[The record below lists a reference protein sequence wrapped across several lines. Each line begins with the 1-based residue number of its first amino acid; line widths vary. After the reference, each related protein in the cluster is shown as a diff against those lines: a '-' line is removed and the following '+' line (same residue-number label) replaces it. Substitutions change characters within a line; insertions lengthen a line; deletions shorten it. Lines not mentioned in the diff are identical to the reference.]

1 MNKTVWY
8 SGIVVIVLAV
18 ISLVMGL
25 AFIGQGLSKQTYII
39 NAMKEEKVPL
49 AALGVK
55 GVDPTDIIDTAKEA
69 EIAGNTVR
77 EHRHGIAASYKEL
90 LGTGKFDPANPKHL
104 TYSQA
109 INLENYLFLGVAGLG
124 LVTVVLA
131 SGGFMIITALALGAI
146 GFALLKIA
154 KI

>member
-8 SGIVVIVLAV
+8 LGIVVIVLAV

-55 GVDPTDIIDTAKEA
+55 GVDPTEIIDTAKEA

-90 LGTGKFDPANPKHL
+90 LGTGKFDPTNPKHL

-131 SGGFMIITALALGAI
+131 SGGFMIVTALALGAI

-154 KI
+154 RA

>member
-1 MNKTVWY
+1 LNKTIWY
-8 SGIVVIVLAV
+8 LGIVVIVLAV

-55 GVDPTDIIDTAKEA
+55 GIDPTEIIDTAKEA

-90 LGTGKFDPANPKHL
+90 LGTGKFDPTNPKHL

-131 SGGFMIITALALGAI
+131 SGGFMIVTALALGAI

-154 KI
+154 RA

>member
-1 MNKTVWY
+1 LNKTVWY
-8 SGIVVIVLAV
+8 LGIVVIVLAV

-55 GVDPTDIIDTAKEA
+55 GVDPTEIIDTAKEA

-90 LGTGKFDPANPKHL
+90 LGTGKFDPTNPKHL

-131 SGGFMIITALALGAI
+131 SGGFMIVTALALGAI

-154 KI
+154 RA